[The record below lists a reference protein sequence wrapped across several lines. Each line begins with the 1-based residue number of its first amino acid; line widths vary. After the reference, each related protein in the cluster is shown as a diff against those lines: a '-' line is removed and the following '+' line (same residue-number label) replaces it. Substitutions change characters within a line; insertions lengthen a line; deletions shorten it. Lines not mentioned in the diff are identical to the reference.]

1 MKKGTITMLAACAV
15 ISNAW
20 TSVPAK
26 PSTPDEAFA
35 ELKAGN
41 ERFLGGV
48 TKRRDLLAEAKAT
61 SGGQKPFA
69 AVVSCIDSRTSS
81 ELVFDQGI
89 GDIFNARLAGNIV
102 DDDVLGSL
110 EFATKAAGA
119 KLIAVIGHA
128 GCGAVIGAI
137 DGVEMGHLTG
147 VLDQIEPAVA
157 KASEGAKG
165 GDNSSKNPAFVDKCI
180 EKNVRLQMNRLTEQS
195 PILKELA
202 ASGAIRIVGG
212 VQDLASG
219 RVHFLE

>member
-1 MKKGTITMLAACAV
+1 MKKPTIILLAACAAV
-15 ISNAW
+15 SSAW
-20 TSVPAK
+20 ASAEPA
-26 PSTPDEAFA
+26 TPDEAFA

-41 ERFLGGV
+41 ERFVSGV
-48 TKRRDLLAEAKAT
+48 TKRRDLLSEAKAT
-61 SGGQKPFA
+61 SAGQKPFA

-102 DDDVLGSL
+102 DEDVLGSL

-137 DGVEMGHLTG
+137 EGVKMGHLTG
-147 VLDQIEPAVA
+147 VLEQIEPAVSA
-157 KASEGAKG
+157 VSKDTKG
-165 GDNSSKNPAFVDKCI
+165 GESSSANPVFVDKCI
-180 EKNVRLQMNRLTEQS
+180 ERNVRLQMNRLTEQS

-202 ASGAIRIVGG
+202 GSGAIRIVGG